1 MKAEININS
10 IECCHNAFSSS
21 FVISKANIPRLIF
34 FFFKDDNSIILLFE
48 IIPRFVMTKISF
60 VN

>member
-21 FVISKANIPRLIF
+21 FVISKASIPRLIF
-34 FFFKDDNSIILLFE
+34 FFKDNNSVILLFE